1 MSALAAERNR
11 EVSRRRDVSRHR
23 FPHRRVDSAWEPP
36 FTMRKEGQTLSCVS
50 Q

>member
-1 MSALAAERNR
+1 MSAIAAERN
-11 EVSRRRDVSRHR
+11 RDVSRHR